1 MIEYVVP
8 ESPDDRILKKASE
21 ILKNGGLVCYP
32 TDTNWLIVCD
42 PFIKKGLT
50 KLYRLKNEGPLKHYS
65 LICDTISRAQEVAH
79 IHDSAF
85 KMIRKKVPGHYT
97 FIFEARKKITRA
109 VQANKSDKEVGV
121 RFCPDLISQN
131 LVNLHGDVLLSTHIT
146 NELVGLNE
154 GEEIYSYQ
162 IEETLRGPLDMIIDP
177 GEYNFVGASTMV
189 NLSVEGEVE
198 VLRDGSGIWP

>member
-1 MIEYVVP
+1 MIEYVIP

-21 ILKNGGLVCYP
+21 ILKAGGLVCYP

-42 PFIKKGLT
+42 PFNKKGLS

-79 IHDSAF
+79 IYDSAF

-131 LVNLHGDVLLSTHIT
+131 LIDIHGEVLLSTHVT
-146 NELVGLNE
+146 NELLE
-154 GEEIYSYQ
+154 LSAGEDFYSYQ
-162 IEETLRGPLDMIIDP
+162 IEETLKGTLDMIIDP
-177 GEYNFVGASTMV
+177 GEYDFVGASTMV
-189 NLSVEGEVE
+189 DLSVEGEIE
-198 VLRDGSGIWP
+198 VLRDGSGSWP